1 MKALAA
7 VWPWVVPY
15 RRYVI
20 AALTGTLISVAINLF
35 IPLQT
40 ARVIDEG
47 IANDDG
53 GLVRN
58 TVLLMVAL
66 IAAGVL
72 VSAVTSAMAVRMAFN
87 TVTDLRRDLYSHAQG
102 FSFGNLDRLSSGEV
116 LTRLTSD
123 ITKVTAVLTMG
134 LSFVAQTPI
143 MFVGALIAILSIDA
157 SLVVVVLAMIPT
169 IGLLIWYILARSGL
183 LYDAVQNRLD
193 RLNTV
198 LQENIQGA
206 EVIKAFVRQ
215 EDQIKRFDDVADE
228 LADRATV
235 VNQLVAS
242 LMPTLI
248 AISSLGIAAIIWL
261 GGNNVIDG
269 SLSEGDLVA
278 FISYMA
284 MVAMPMMM
292 FAFIQPMI
300 SAAGASMARISE
312 VLAEV
317 PEVPESARNI
327 DLGDQPEPG
336 DVRFAGVCFRYQAN
350 DPSTTLDEALSDVD
364 LHIPQGRTVAILGA
378 TGSGKSSLVHLIPR
392 FYDASAGTVSV
403 GGVDVRDLSKRSL
416 RRLVGIALQEPD
428 LFSGTVMDNIRYGR
442 PEATDGEVID
452 AAKAAQAHGFII
464 EMTDGYQSAV
474 QQGGSNLSGGQRQ
487 RIAIAR
493 TLLVDPAILILDDS
507 TSAVDLE
514 TEARIQDALVA
525 FRNRTDRTVILVAQ
539 RISTALGADEI
550 IVLDRGRVV
559 ADGTHQELLAS
570 SEVYQ
575 EIFRSQLGEPVR

>member
-7 VWPWVVPY
+7 IWPWVRPY
-15 RRYVI
+15 RHYVI
-20 AALTGTLISVAINLF
+20 AALTGTLISVAINLL

-40 ARVIDEG
+40 ARVIDDG
-47 IANDDG
+47 ITANDG
-53 GLVRN
+53 GLVLN
-58 TVLLMVAL
+58 TVLVMIGL
-66 IAAGVL
+66 IAAGVI
-72 VSAVTSAMAVRMAFN
+72 VSAATSAMAVRMAFN
-87 TVTDLRRDLYSHAQG
+87 TITDLRRDLYSHAQG
-102 FSFGNLDRLSSGEV
+102 LSFGNLDRLSSGEV

-123 ITKVTAVLTMG
+123 MTKVTTVLTMG

-143 MFVGALIAILSIDA
+143 MFVGALIAIVSIDA
-157 SLVVVVLAMIPT
+157 SLVVVVLAMIPI
-169 IGLLIWYILARSGL
+169 IGVLIWFVLSRSEF
-183 LYDAVQNRLD
+183 LYDAVQDRLD

-215 EDQIKRFDDVADE
+215 DHQIKQFEVVADD
-228 LADRATV
+228 LADQATT
-235 VNQLVAS
+235 VNQLIAA

-248 AISSLGIAAIIWL
+248 VISSLGIAAVIWL

-269 SLSEGDLVA
+269 TLSEGDLVA

-312 VLAEV
+312 VLAEE
-317 PEVPESARNI
+317 PDVPESELNI
-327 DLGDQPEPG
+327 DLAEQAEPG
-336 DVRFAGVCFRYQAN
+336 DIRFEGVCFRYQAN
-350 DPSTTLDEALSDVD
+350 DPSATLDEALSDIN
-364 LHIPQGRTVAILGA
+364 LHVPQGRTVAILGA

-392 FYDASAGTVSV
+392 FYDASAGMVSV
-403 GGVDVRDLSKRSL
+403 GGVDVKSLSKGSL
-416 RRLVGIALQEPD
+416 RRGIGIALQEPD
-428 LFSGTVMDNIRYGR
+428 LFSGSIMDNIRYGR
-442 PEATDGEVID
+442 PEATDEEVV
-452 AAKAAQAHGFII
+452 AAATAAQANDFIT
-464 EMTDGYQSAV
+464 ELADGYDSPV
-474 QQGGSNLSGGQRQ
+474 QQSGANLSGGQRQ

-514 TEARIQDALVA
+514 TEARIQEALA
-525 FRNRTDRTVILVAQ
+525 AYEDRTVILVAQ

-550 IVLDRGRVV
+550 VVLERGRIV
-559 ADGTHQELLAS
+559 ANGTHEDLLLN
-570 SEVYQ
+570 SEAYQ
-575 EIFRSQLGEPVR
+575 EIFRSQLGEPVQ

>member
-7 VWPWVVPY
+7 VWPWVRPY

-20 AALTGTLISVAINLF
+20 AALVGTLISVTINLA

-40 ARVIDEG
+40 ARVIDDG
-47 IANDDG
+47 IVPEDG

-58 TVLLMVAL
+58 TILIMIAL
-66 IAAGVL
+66 IAAGVV
-72 VSAVTSAMAVRMAFN
+72 VSAVTSALAVRMAFN

-102 FSFGNLDRLSSGEV
+102 FSFGNLDRLSSGEI

-123 ITKVTAVLTMG
+123 ITKVTTVLTMG

-143 MFVGALIAILSIDA
+143 MFLGALFAILSIDA
-157 SLVVVVLAMIPT
+157 TLVVVVLAMIPV
-169 IGLLIWYILARSGL
+169 IGLLIWYVLVRSGT
-183 LYDAVQNRLD
+183 LYDAVQDRLD

-215 EDQIKRFDDVADE
+215 DDQIERFEKVADD
-228 LADRATV
+228 LADQATV

-261 GGNNVIDG
+261 GGNNVMDG
-269 SLSEGDLVA
+269 TLSEGDLVA

-312 VLAEV
+312 VLAEE
-317 PEVPESARNI
+317 PDVPESLDNI
-327 DLGDQPEPG
+327 DLGGQARPG
-336 DVRFAGVCFRYQAN
+336 DIRFQNVCFRYQAN
-350 DPSTTLDEALSDVD
+350 DPSATLDEALSDID
-364 LHIPQGRTVAILGA
+364 LDIPQGRTVAILGA
-378 TGSGKSSLVHLIPR
+378 TGSGKSTLVHLIPR
-392 FYDASAGTVSV
+392 FYDASAGSVSV
-403 GGVDVRDLSKRSL
+403 GGVDVRSLSKGSL
-416 RRLVGIALQEPD
+416 RRLIGIALQEPD

-442 PEATDGEVID
+442 PEATDEEVV
-452 AAKAAQAHGFII
+452 AAATAAQADDFIS
-464 EMTDGYQSAV
+464 EMTDGYDSAV
-474 QQGGSNLSGGQRQ
+474 AQGGSNLSGGQRQ

-493 TLLVDPAILILDDS
+493 TLLIDPAILILDDS

-514 TEARIQDALVA
+514 TEAKIQDALAA
-525 FRNRTDRTVILVAQ
+525 FKDRTVILVAQ

-550 IVLDRGRVV
+550 VVLDRGRI
-559 ADGTHQELLAS
+559 AANGTHEELLETS
-570 SEVYQ
+570 SVYQ
-575 EIFRSQLGEPVR
+575 EIFRSQLGEPVQ